1 MKRDH
6 LEASIYD
13 NQAEE
18 RKQKPRRSL
27 LGLWVDLNVHIME
40 EEIAENRREMF
51 KGMENGSDDQSSR

>member
-13 NQAEE
+13 NRAEE

-27 LGLWVDLNVHIME
+27 LGLWVDLNVHIPE